1 MPIFCVTRRQPPDAN
16 PKICVSPDANPRRQ
30 SVKYR
35 WCWASGVG
43 AGVGHVH
50 FMFFVSISFAFCSQ
64 RKPSFRWNMGL
75 NLKTGSKRREKISS
89 RPHLKEIPVSIS
101 LYRDCLGYEQLSL
114 FAAPSIVSWGAVQ
127 LSTEV

>member
-1 MPIFCVTRRQPPDAN
+1 MREWLDGNVRLTDKCQKHKFKMSVLSDVSRPFCYSED
-16 PKICVSPDANPRRQ
+16 ILC
-30 SVKYR
+30 
-35 WCWASGVG
+35 
-43 AGVGHVH
+43 
-50 FMFFVSISFAFCSQ
+50 II
-64 RKPSFRWNMGL
+64 L

-89 RPHLKEIPVSIS
+89 RPHLYKEIPVSIS